1 MLLPALACDRKIG
14 MPVFECSAI
23 LFDLDGVL
31 CDSTKAVD
39 REWREWAS
47 RKGVDGD
54 AVMAIA
60 HGVRTIEVIR
70 RVAPHL
76 DAEAEADA
84 IENHEAFD
92 QRGVTVMPGALDLVK
107 SIPAERWGVVT
118 SGSRLLAEHRL
129 PHCGVPVPKV
139 LVTSDDVVNGKPH
152 PEPYLKGAAG
162 LGFEAAECL
171 VIEDAPA
178 GIQSAQAGGMKVIG
192 IASTYAASKLK
203 AADAVI
209 RSFRELSVEVRG
221 GRLRVAVRPDSGDP
235 ELRVRVASAADCG
248 ALAALINSAFA
259 IEKFLEGERT
269 DEKQLKAMMEKGQFL
284 LGCDAGGQ
292 LVASVYVE
300 VRGSRGYFGMLA
312 VHPEHQ
318 KNGLGS
324 KMVGAAEEYCRGK
337 GCDAMDLCVL
347 SLRPELPPLYRKLGY
362 AESGVEEFHPPRA
375 FIGTAECHC
384 IVMSKEL

>member
-1 MLLPALACDRKIG
+1 
-14 MPVFECSAI
+14 MPLFDCSAI

-39 REWREWAS
+39 REWREWAA

-60 HGVRTIEVIR
+60 HGVRTVEVIR

-76 DAEAEADA
+76 EAEAEAAA

-92 QRGVTVMPGALDLVK
+92 QRGVTVMPGAAELLK

-129 PHCGVPVPKV
+129 PHCGLPVPKV
-139 LVTSDDVVNGKPH
+139 LVTSDDVTNGKPH

-162 LGFEAAECL
+162 LGFEPGECL

-178 GIQSAQAGGMKVIG
+178 GIESAHAGGMKVVA
-192 IASTYAASKLK
+192 IASTYAASKLT

-209 RSFRELSVEVRG
+209 QSFQQLSVEVG
-221 GRLRVAVRPDSGDP
+221 EGRLMVAIEPSGEKDSK
-235 ELRVRVASAADCG
+235 LRVRAASESDCAA
-248 ALAALINSAFA
+248 LVSLINSAFA
-259 IEKFLEGERT
+259 VEKFLEGERT
-269 DEKQLKAMMEKGQFL
+269 DEGQLKEMMQKGQFL
-284 LGCDAGGQ
+284 LGCDAEGK

-300 VRGSRGYFGMLA
+300 VRGARGYFGMLS
-312 VHPEHQ
+312 VDPQHQ
-318 KNGLGS
+318 KNGLGT
-324 KMVGAAEEYCRGK
+324 KMVGAAEEYCRAK
-337 GCDAMDLCVL
+337 GCGAMDLCVL

-362 AESGVEEFHPPRA
+362 AESGMEEFHPQRA
-375 FIGTAECHC
+375 FIGTKDCHC
-384 IVMSKEL
+384 IIMSKEL